1 MEGTSHAGP
10 LTQLDAN
17 IMAAILVHLEPA
29 DLIQVRPTLALTS
42 HPPPPVVCLTGLGG
56 YY

>member
-1 MEGTSHAGP
+1 MEVTSSKTGP

-29 DLIQVRPTLALTS
+29 DLIQVRPRWQ
-42 HPPPPVVCLTGLGG
+42 
-56 YY
+56 